1 MSVFP
6 ETPVSV
12 LAAIAA
18 RVTGRS
24 DESAWTRLFEL
35 YEPAIRRF
43 AEGLGG
49 GDESEDIAQEIFLKL
64 VEILREGRY
73 SADEGRFRSYLAT
86 LIRHELVSRWR
97 RRQARGG
104 SNLVSMDDGA
114 SGVEPAV
121 DSETAAVID
130 AKWRLARRQAAV
142 EHTLTKTALAEKS
155 KAIYR
160 EYVVEGRPIDEVA
173 ALFGVSNNVV
183 SQTKTRIEKM
193 IAAVEAEYG
202 E

>member
-49 GDESEDIAQEIFLKL
+49 GDESEDVVQEIFLKL

-86 LIRHELVSRWR
+86 LIR
-97 RRQARGG
+97 
-104 SNLVSMDDGA
+104 
-114 SGVEPAV
+114 
-121 DSETAAVID
+121 
-130 AKWRLARRQAAV
+130 
-142 EHTLTKTALAEKS
+142 
-155 KAIYR
+155 
-160 EYVVEGRPIDEVA
+160 
-173 ALFGVSNNVV
+173 
-183 SQTKTRIEKM
+183 
-193 IAAVEAEYG
+193 
-202 E
+202 